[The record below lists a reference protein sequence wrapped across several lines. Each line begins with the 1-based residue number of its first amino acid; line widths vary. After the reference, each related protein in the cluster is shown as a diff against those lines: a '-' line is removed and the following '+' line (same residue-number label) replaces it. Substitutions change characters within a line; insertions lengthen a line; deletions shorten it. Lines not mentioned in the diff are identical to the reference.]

1 MINAYCLDT
10 IRPVW
15 LAITTSAKGKLLLLL
30 KMDEVERYAA
40 TLPRHN
46 ENSQHTEDSMDCAS

>member
-1 MINAYCLDT
+1 MTNAYCLDT

-15 LAITTSAKGKLLLLL
+15 LAITTPAKEKLLL
-30 KMDEVERYAA
+30 KMDEGERYTA

-46 ENSQHTEDSMDCAS
+46 ENSQHTEGSMDYAS

>member
-1 MINAYCLDT
+1 MTNAYCLDT

-15 LAITTSAKGKLLLLL
+15 LAITTPAKEKLLL
-30 KMDEVERYAA
+30 KMDEGERYTA

-46 ENSQHTEDSMDCAS
+46 ETSQHTEGSMNCAS